1 MALLCVHFLEAE
13 PGWCAGV
20 PSIPEQALRAAAE
33 SLSKV
38 AQDAKG
44 AHASTA
50 ALALG
55 YAGLQGTLP
64 LPAGLEAPGESHPNA
79 YTSECKQ
86 CII

>member
-1 MALLCVHFLEAE
+1 M
-13 PGWCAGV
+13 

-33 SLSKV
+33 SLSNV

-44 AHASTA
+44 AHAAAA

-64 LPAGLEAPGESHPNA
+64 LPAGLEAPGKGHLNS
-79 YTSECKQ
+79 YTVKRKQ
-86 CII
+86 SIT

>member
-1 MALLCVHFLEAE
+1 MHLFSDNE
-13 PGWCAGV
+13 PVSCAGV
-20 PSIPEQALRAAAE
+20 PSIPEQALRGAAE

-44 AHASTA
+44 AHAATA

-64 LPAGLEAPGESHPNA
+64 LPAGLEESGQGLLNA
-79 YTSECKQ
+79 YTFERAPMLCAHL
-86 CII
+86 